1 MLLIVGALFL
11 ALGLFSGAL
20 LVAAPLGLFSEMSPG
35 LVLWI
40 MFPLLS
46 IMGYILFL
54 VPANSSQIRAVSV
67 ATSGLMLLLA
77 VASIGAIIMQA
88 ASLFQPTS
96 STAALWY
103 VFVVAGVIGCAGAA
117 SYGRQKAEV

>member
-20 LVAAPLGLFSEMSPG
+20 LVAAPLGLTTLSPS
-35 LVLWI
+35 LILWI
-40 MFPLLS
+40 MFPVLS
-46 IMGYILFL
+46 VIGYVLFL
-54 VPANSSQIRAVSV
+54 VPANSSQIRAMSV

-77 VASIGAIIMQA
+77 VTSIGAIILQA
-88 ASLFQPTS
+88 AALFEPTA

-103 VFVVAGVIGCAGAA
+103 VSVIAGIIGCAGAA
-117 SYGRQKAEV
+117 SYTRQKPEA